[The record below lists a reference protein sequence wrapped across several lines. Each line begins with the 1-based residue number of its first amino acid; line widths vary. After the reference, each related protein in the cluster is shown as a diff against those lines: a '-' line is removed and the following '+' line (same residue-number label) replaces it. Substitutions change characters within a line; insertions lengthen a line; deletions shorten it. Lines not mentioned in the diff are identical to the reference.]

1 MGRFKRRITAKTGTD
16 HVDGVLSRREALGR
30 LPLMGLGASAAAGF
44 IGACDDPRAQVPPS
58 LNSGLGA
65 ASDGQETSIS
75 GGRLVARNPLYIDPT
90 QAPYHV
96 KMDRY
101 TTTSASMSA
110 RSNPSHLAVSGY
122 TFTSADVGK
131 AVKVVGAGSAGASLK
146 TTIIGAG
153 GRYAVLASPCRTTV
167 EDAFCIFGTD
177 NATALNTLFDDLSYS
192 GRGRKLSRTAV
203 FPQGVAMFSGT
214 LRLPLLGT
222 VKGVAENWASYDILY
237 ARFGGAED
245 TGGTAFYQMWDQN
258 VDCARVRHSGYA
270 WNGVLE
276 GFSII
281 QDWENTAGNG
291 LNFIAADDTPIKI
304 IDGGTVRRVAAMG
317 CANAGFDFAGGAITA
332 AFRDLYAFCNGYVDR
347 KVFSANTAGGSA
359 ILTDVSSFDGLA
371 FGDILCGPGVPV
383 DSVIQSLDSEAGTI
397 TINRAANATAADVP
411 IQRAGSPGIRYKVA
425 LSETV
430 FFDSPSGDQNSG
442 GLLRLVGPGV
452 GAPLGGSVSV
462 SNLKNEYA
470 ENVYWNGYHGP
481 GVGLRPIDVP
491 QGANAIVLDNLPNS
505 SITIRGLVNW
515 ASQTSGVE
523 AYDPPNTYGRE
534 LGAAILS
541 LNTNQ
546 APTVTWEGLTVHLP
560 TNSTQIAYAYRDS
573 RTSDNLPIVAHP
585 AGRGTNRPMS
595 KNMRSVADSDVTA
608 SVQDSVLLWS
618 TISAARTATL
628 PAISTVPAGR
638 EYLLIDG
645 SGSASPANTIT
656 ARPSGSDTIV
666 GSATLGSAY
675 GQLSLISDGTAW
687 VGSRS
692 AVAGKVTVPET
703 ATAPGL
709 PGEWAADSSHVYI
722 CVSTNTWVRAAL
734 APW

>member
-1 MGRFKRRITAKTGTD
+1 MA
-16 HVDGVLSRREALGR
+16 
-30 LPLMGLGASAAAGF
+30 
-44 IGACDDPRAQVPPS
+44 
-58 LNSGLGA
+58 
-65 ASDGQETSIS
+65 
-75 GGRLVARNPLYIDPT
+75 ID
-90 QAPYHV
+90 
-96 KMDRY
+96 
-101 TTTSASMSA
+101 
-110 RSNPSHLAVSGY
+110 
-122 TFTSADVGK
+122 
-131 AVKVVGAGSAGASLK
+131 
-146 TTIIGAG
+146 
-153 GRYAVLASPCRTTV
+153 
-167 EDAFCIFGTD
+167 
-177 NATALNTLFDDLSYS
+177 
-192 GRGRKLSRTAV
+192 
-203 FPQGVAMFSGT
+203 
-214 LRLPLLGT
+214 
-222 VKGVAENWASYDILY
+222 
-237 ARFGGAED
+237 
-245 TGGTAFYQMWDQN
+245 
-258 VDCARVRHSGYA
+258 
-270 WNGVLE
+270 
-276 GFSII
+276 
-281 QDWENTAGNG
+281 
-291 LNFIAADDTPIKI
+291 
-304 IDGGTVRRVAAMG
+304 
-317 CANAGFDFAGGAITA
+317 
-332 AFRDLYAFCNGYVDR
+332 
-347 KVFSANTAGGSA
+347 
-359 ILTDVSSFDGLA
+359 
-371 FGDILCGPGVPV
+371 
-383 DSVIQSLDSEAGTI
+383 
-397 TINRAANATAADVP
+397 
-411 IQRAGSPGIRYKVA
+411 
-425 LSETV
+425 
-430 FFDSPSGDQNSG
+430 
-442 GLLRLVGPGV
+442 
-452 GAPLGGSVSV
+452 
-462 SNLKNEYA
+462 
-470 ENVYWNGYHGP
+470 
-481 GVGLRPIDVP
+481 
-491 QGANAIVLDNLPNS
+491 NS

-573 RTSDNLPIVAHP
+573 RTSDNLPVVAHP

-692 AVAGKVTVPET
+692 AVAGKVAVPET